1 MNQALYF
8 IPILERALRKPDPRQ
23 ALESAFRE
31 IASLGTRPEFAE
43 GAEHFRRFMAIA
55 AQEEPAFAEDFWEHA
70 ESVVQD
76 LILLLG
82 THTETFAGDAESR
95 QMALQLIESRAEWKT
110 QYEQAL
116 ELLSGDQPSADR
128 LQIEVIA
135 SGAPIGTITIPEH
148 DTKGFLTLHS
158 PGDYLLLLITGRAI
172 WGGHLSAK
180 HLLLHEAFPDALLPM
195 AADTQGLST
204 LPTLEAPLLG
214 GEAVLRV
221 YCGFEAGQMEVEL
234 TRPTRREESR

>member
-43 GAEHFRRFMAIA
+43 GAEYFRRFMAIA

-82 THTETFAGDAESR
+82 SQAFAGDAESR
-95 QMALQLIESRAEWKT
+95 QMALQLIQSRAVWKT
-110 QYEQAL
+110 DFERAL

-158 PGDYLLLLITGRAI
+158 PGDYLLLLITGRVI

-195 AADTQGLST
+195 AADTQDLSA

-234 TRPTRREESR
+234 TRPPRREESR